1 MSRKQRMK
9 YQTGWIAPRI
19 RQAGMLVLAPA
30 DPRYDL
36 CAGQPGLTEKFC
48 KGSEHKQAQSSH
60 HQHEVA
66 RMGSARCC
74 NIIYQGMPQA
84 WHDTNTAKC
93 SQFLT
98 AQLGKQDMAVTG
110 LLFGAAPAVARSRRL
125 FAEKMHTHARSYTR
139 P

>member
-1 MSRKQRMK
+1 
-9 YQTGWIAPRI
+9 
-19 RQAGMLVLAPA
+19 MLVLAPA

-74 NIIYQGMPQA
+74 NIIYQGVPQA

-110 LLFGAAPAVARSRRL
+110 LFIRCCTCCGPEPPDVRRKD
-125 FAEKMHTHARSYTR
+125 AHARTLIHTALMLAT
-139 P
+139 